1 MILIEYLKARRQVE
15 QADPVLV
22 KEAEQLADIV
32 KKKNLPTVD
41 LMWQELIKLA
51 EPPQRELFK
60 IL

>member
-1 MILIEYLKARRQVE
+1 MTLIEYLKARRQVE

-22 KEAEQLADIV
+22 KEAERLADIV